1 NIVAPGSTLT
11 PMQTG
16 MWQDERGA
24 ERVIAG
30 NLETYKAG
38 IPLRKLATPEDIAH
52 SVMFLLSEQ
61 AGHVAMSDLY
71 VDGGATLR
79 G

>member
-1 NIVAPGSTLT
+1 
-11 PMQTG
+11 MQTG
-16 MWQDERGA
+16 MWEDEQGA
-24 ERVIAG
+24 ARVIAG
-30 NLETYKAG
+30 NPATYKAG
-38 IPLRKLATPEDIAH
+38 IPLRKLATPEDIAQA
-52 SVMFLLSEQ
+52 VMFLLSEQ

>member
-1 NIVAPGSTLT
+1 
-11 PMQTG
+11 
-16 MWQDERGA
+16 
-24 ERVIAG
+24 
-30 NLETYKAG
+30 
-38 IPLRKLATPEDIAH
+38 
-52 SVMFLLSEQ
+52 FLLSEQ

>member
-1 NIVAPGSTLT
+1 
-11 PMQTG
+11 
-16 MWQDERGA
+16 
-24 ERVIAG
+24 
-30 NLETYKAG
+30 
-38 IPLRKLATPEDIAH
+38 
-52 SVMFLLSEQ
+52 VMFLLSEQ

>member
-1 NIVAPGSTLT
+1 
-11 PMQTG
+11 MQTG
-16 MWQDERGA
+16 MWQDEHGA

>member
-1 NIVAPGSTLT
+1 
-11 PMQTG
+11 MQTG
-16 MWQDERGA
+16 MWADGQGEQ
-24 ERVIAG
+24 RVIEG
-30 NLETYKAG
+30 TPETYKAG
-38 IPLRKLATPEDIAH
+38 IPLQKLARPEDIANA
-52 SVMFLLSEQ
+52 VMFLLSDQ